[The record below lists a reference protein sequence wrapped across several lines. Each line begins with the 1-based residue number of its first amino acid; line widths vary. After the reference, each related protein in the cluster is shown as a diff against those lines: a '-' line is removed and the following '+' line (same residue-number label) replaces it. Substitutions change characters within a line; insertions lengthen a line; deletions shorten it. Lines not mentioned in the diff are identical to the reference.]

1 MARFRAV
8 TNHSAVLP
16 QLGSHWL
23 NTMCENV
30 NSLVY
35 TRKQFILV
43 NILNQFL
50 MQTMVLANNV
60 LKKEIWCMGG
70 HIKALDYLVECAREY
85 IYRIPIFRGT
95 MHSFCDLR
103 DGELMRL
110 PDVFESENHT
120 TADKIRNV
128 SKVLKLVVFASL
140 DRLVVMLSAVIA

>member
-8 TNHSAVLP
+8 TNHSAALP
-16 QLGSHWL
+16 QLGTHWL
-23 NTMCENV
+23 NTMCGNV

-35 TRKQFILV
+35 TRKKIILV

-50 MQTMVLANNV
+50 IQTMVLANSV
-60 LKKEIWCMGG
+60 LKKEIWCQGG

-85 IYRIPIFRGT
+85 ICRILTFRGT

-110 PDVFESENHT
+110 PDLCL
-120 TADKIRNV
+120 I
-128 SKVLKLVVFASL
+128 
-140 DRLVVMLSAVIA
+140 